1 MTNSTEI
8 PSTPGNI
15 AIIDAQEFAE
25 ATMRKVGRRPA
36 FYQPIEL
43 PSGTLTGE
51 PNTSGDGSR
60 VAMCYPWTEE
70 DRVAI
75 WEMFLTLTWAFEL
88 PEDWATAQFEA
99 LAARV
104 SR

>member
-15 AIIDAQEFAE
+15 AIIDATEYAE
-25 ATMRKVGRRPA
+25 ATTRKAGRRTWT
-36 FYQPIEL
+36 QPIEL

-60 VAMCYPWTEE
+60 VAISYPWTEE
-70 DRVAI
+70 DRYAI
-75 WEMFLTLTWAFEL
+75 WEMFLMLTWAFEL